1 MERIESVPLA
11 EANPSPSIVTNGND
25 SVEKVTSTALVET
38 KADGDE
44 ALNEDGSPAHSSSV
58 PSPTNALPCEMCHN
72 YETNLTKLQAC
83 STLIPLYFTE
93 MFSDS
98 ERNLK
103 EQLAAAQHLADR
115 YQTELSGERLYR
127 YACLWSNLNRPL
139 NELESKMN
147 SLCADAEKEAKLA
160 MKGNER
166 SAEALVH
173 LDERCEKLKQE
184 QRRKIYLLKDQL
196 RQMNEEMTNLSQRY
210 LKLLGAN
217 RKCATEMQAQAIELP
232 ADVDQLQFLCLQLR
246 EELIET
252 RAAKEHN
259 EAVLR
264 DEITMLQ
271 VQRRED
277 EIEKHRLEHALTE
290 QVNGVSE
297 ELGLAR
303 SELSTLHD
311 ASHKMEEMDKRII
324 EYQAVIEELEKQVK
338 SMQKERADLEMTLA
352 AYKQKCT
359 ALQQELDTSEA
370 VQKDFVK
377 LSQNLQIELEKIR
390 QAEQEVRWQFNDD
403 VHVCNQC
410 HSNFT
415 KNSAKVH
422 CQHCGKIF
430 CAQCLTWK
438 VPAGPHG
445 RLAKVCK
452 VCHTLLIRDSAPFF
466 SHSDKDPL

>member
-1 MERIESVPLA
+1 MEGIDRMAFAES
-11 EANPSPSIVTNGND
+11 NPPPSIVTNDDD
-25 SVEKVTSTALVET
+25 SIEKLASSTLVET

-44 ALNEDGSPAHSSSV
+44 TLNEDGSPAHSSV
-58 PSPTNALPCEMCHN
+58 PSPTNALSCEMCHN
-72 YETNLTKLQAC
+72 YETNLTKLQ
-83 STLIPLYFTE
+83 
-93 MFSDS
+93 DS

-127 YACLWSNLNRPL
+127 

-147 SLCADAEKEAKLA
+147 SLCADAEREARLA

-166 SAEALVH
+166 TAEALVH
-173 LDERCEKLKQE
+173 LDERCERLKQE

-196 RQMNEEMTNLSQRY
+196 RQMNEEMTNLSQRH
-210 LKLLGAN
+210 LKLLGSN

-232 ADVDQLQFLCLQLR
+232 TDVDQLQFLCLQLR

-277 EIEKHRLEHALTE
+277 EMEKHRLEHALTE

-303 SELSTLHD
+303 SE
-311 ASHKMEEMDKRII
+311 
-324 EYQAVIEELEKQVK
+324 
-338 SMQKERADLEMTLA
+338 
-352 AYKQKCT
+352 
-359 ALQQELDTSEA
+359 
-370 VQKDFVK
+370 VK
-377 LSQNLQIELEKIR
+377 LRDVLGFVGSGNKSFLRALRE
-390 QAEQEVRWQFNDD
+390 DD
-403 VHVCNQC
+403 
-410 HSNFT
+410 
-415 KNSAKVH
+415 AA
-422 CQHCGKIF
+422 CG
-430 CAQCLTWK
+430 
-438 VPAGPHG
+438 
-445 RLAKVCK
+445 
-452 VCHTLLIRDSAPFF
+452 TLLD
-466 SHSDKDPL
+466 